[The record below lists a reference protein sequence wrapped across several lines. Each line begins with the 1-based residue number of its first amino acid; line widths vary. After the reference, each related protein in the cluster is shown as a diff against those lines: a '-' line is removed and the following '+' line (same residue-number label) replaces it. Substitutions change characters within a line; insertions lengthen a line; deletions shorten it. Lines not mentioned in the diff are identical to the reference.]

1 MTDFAARRR
10 MMVDT
15 QVRPSDVTKFPIIDA
30 MLNVP
35 REDYVPTALR
45 PTAYMGENL
54 DLGGRRVVLEPRTF
68 AKMLDGVDIQP
79 RHVVLDLGP
88 GFGYSTAVIA
98 RLAEAVVGVEP
109 DPAMAKEAEQA
120 LAAAGVD
127 NAAVI
132 EGKLTDGAPKHG
144 PYDAILIEGGVEE
157 VPQAILDQLRDGG
170 RIAALFVS
178 GALGTCR
185 FGYRLDGQMSW
196 RFGFNA
202 GAPVLPGFERAP
214 TFQF

>member
-45 PTAYMGENL
+45 ATAYVGENL

-68 AKMLDGVDIQP
+68 AKMLDGVSIRP
-79 RHVVLDLGP
+79 GEVVLDIGP

-98 RLAEAVVGVEP
+98 RLAEAVVAVEP

-132 EGKLTDGAPKHG
+132 EGTLADGAPKHG
-144 PYDAILIEGGVEE
+144 PYDVILIEGGVEE
-157 VPQAILDQLRDGG
+157 VPQAILEQLRDEG
-170 RIAALFVS
+170 RIAALFQI
-178 GALGTCR
+178 GALGVCR
-185 FGYRLDGQMSW
+185 FGYKLDGQMSW